1 MANQAKGWEG
11 GGHLPKYLF
20 RGKYRFGNTNELG
33 KNVTVPCL
41 AMVGLTQNEAGF

>member
-11 GGHLPKYLF
+11 GGHLPKHLF
-20 RGKYRFGNTNELG
+20 HDKYRFGNTSELG
-33 KNVTVPCL
+33 KNVTAPCV